1 VDFELNADQV
11 ALAEGVAKLCAGRVP
26 PERLR
31 ELEHVGGVDRDLWR
45 ELGDAGVFALRL
57 PEDGGGVGLGMA
69 EAGVVFQELGRALV
83 PGPLV
88 WTHLAAS
95 IDAKAASGERVVTG
109 VARDSSGT
117 RRLVIDHL
125 GVSDAVLVLDSGGTS
140 MVPAAEVVSGA
151 REVVVPTDP
160 LTPVWIVDDLAPGE
174 LVGDS
179 AMPTR
184 LALEGAALAAA
195 MQVGIARRATDLAVA
210 YAKEREQFNRPI
222 GSFQAVKHIL
232 ADMLVRAEVARAAAD
247 AAAVTLDQPE
257 IADPRRAVA
266 AAKAVAGEAA
276 VRNSEACIQ
285 VHGGMGFTW
294 EAIPH
299 LYLKRAWVLDA
310 AFGSA
315 DASADEVAA
324 LVKAATSTDG

>member
-1 VDFELNADQV
+1 VDFELTDDQV

-26 PERLR
+26 PDRLR
-31 ELEHVGGVDRDLWR
+31 ELEPAGGIDRDLWR

-57 PEDGGGVGLGMA
+57 PEAAGGVGLGMA
-69 EAGVVFQELGRALV
+69 EASVVFQELGRAAV
-83 PGPLV
+83 PGPLI
-88 WTHLAAS
+88 WSHLAS
-95 IDAKAASGERVVTG
+95 SFDAQAATGERIFTG
-109 VARDSSGT
+109 VVRGSST
-117 RRLVIDHL
+117 RLVIDHL
-125 GVSDAVLVLDSGGTS
+125 GVSDRVLLIGPDAVSV
-140 MVPAAEVVSGA
+140 VAAGDVTDRA
-151 REVVVPTDP
+151 RAVAVPTDP
-160 LTPVWIVDDLAPGE
+160 LTPVWLVDADDLPVGAR
-174 LVGDS
+174 VGDS
-179 AMPTR
+179 TLAGR
-184 LALEGAALAAA
+184 LLLEGAALAAA
-195 MQVGIARRATDLAVA
+195 QQVGIARATTDLAVA

-257 IADPRRAVA
+257 VGDPALAVA

-276 VRNSEACIQ
+276 VRNGEACIQ

-294 EAIPH
+294 EALPH

-315 DASADEVAA
+315 DASADEVSK
-324 LVKAATSTDG
+324 LVKRSR

>member
-1 VDFELNADQV
+1 MDFELSDDQV

-26 PERLR
+26 PDRLR
-31 ELEHVGGVDRDLWR
+31 ELEHAGGMDRDLWQ
-45 ELGDAGVFALRL
+45 ELGAAGVFALRQ
-57 PEDGGGVGLGMA
+57 PEDAGGVGLGMA

-83 PGPLV
+83 PGPLI
-88 WTHLAAS
+88 WSHLAS
-95 IDAKAASGERVVTG
+95 SFDAQAATGERIFTG
-109 VARDSSGT
+109 VVRDSST
-117 RRLVIDHL
+117 RLVIDYL
-125 GVSDAVLVLDSGGTS
+125 GVSDSVVVIGPD
-140 MVPAAEVVSGA
+140 VVSVVSATDVADRA
-151 REVVVPTDP
+151 RAVMVPTDP
-160 LTPVWIVDDLAPGE
+160 LTPVWVVDALPAGE
-174 LVGDS
+174 RVGDS
-179 AMPTR
+179 ELATR
-184 LALEGAALAAA
+184 VLREGAALAAA
-195 MQVGIARRATDLAVA
+195 QQVGIARATTDLAVA

-257 IADPRRAVA
+257 VGDPALAVA
-266 AAKAVAGEAA
+266 GAKAVAGEAA

-294 EAIPH
+294 EALPH

-315 DASADEVAA
+315 DASADEVSK
-324 LVKAATSTDG
+324 LVKRSR

>member
-1 VDFELNADQV
+1 VDFELSEDQV

-26 PERLR
+26 PDRLR
-31 ELEHVGGVDRDLWR
+31 ELEDLGGIDRDLWR

-57 PEDGGGVGLGMA
+57 PEDAGGIGLGMA

-83 PGPLV
+83 PGPLI
-88 WTHLAAS
+88 WSHLAS
-95 IDAKAASGERVVTG
+95 SFDAHAATGERIFTG
-109 VARDSSGT
+109 VVRDGST
-117 RRLVIDHL
+117 PLVVDHL
-125 GVSDAVLVLDSGGTS
+125 GGSDVV
-140 MVPAAEVVSGA
+140 MVIASDVVSVVPVGDVVDGA
-151 REVVVPTDP
+151 RAVAVPTDP
-160 LTPVWIVDDLAPGE
+160 LTPVWLVDDLPDGHR
-174 LVGDS
+174 VGDGD
-179 AMPTR
+179 
-184 LALEGAALAAA
+184 LAASFLREGAALAAA
-195 MQVGIARRATDLAVA
+195 LQVGIARAATDLAVA

-257 IADPRRAVA
+257 VSDLARAVA
-266 AAKAVAGEAA
+266 GAKAVAGEAA
-276 VRNSEACIQ
+276 VRNGEACIQ

-294 EAIPH
+294 EAMPH

-315 DASADEVAA
+315 DASADEV
-324 LVKAATSTDG
+324 TSLIKRSR